1 MGGRTL
7 IPPPLRALGTVSRS
21 VLMSQTKLLFLTIA
35 VVALT
40 ASLNEAARLP
50 QPAHERAGLFSRR
63 LLVEDGVP
71 APAPSTENKAALPG
85 GTFTPAGGRGSW
97 EPGGSTG
104 CIMIHANLMRDGRVI
119 GWGSTDTDQSQG
131 MFPSA
136 IYDPK
141 TKSFE
146 ALLGDCGIHDCK
158 NAFCSGQVTTKA
170 DEILIFGGHGDEPAD
185 LKWFRRYENADRSVS
200 RQRMSSARW
209 YPTPLTLPD
218 GRVLVIGGVPDA
230 GDAGYDGITRAPDAD
245 PALDNP
251 SYEVYDPATD
261 SFSGDKWDMQEQ
273 LHAAHPIN
281 TYPVAV
287 LLPDG
292 GIAVSA
298 GKLLVRYDQ
307 ADYERWTR
315 SFKYESR
322 PGPPW
327 SYPQTGAGI
336 PLPMHPPYDK
346 LELLAAGGTSEDYAT
361 QDTPASSAAHVIDLT
376 AGEGASW
383 QRVGSMPHRRVMG
396 DAIVLCDGTIGI
408 FNGARTGLG
417 GWNENEDMTYEF
429 KDGTSLYC
437 DERCSSASDP
447 VYEPAI
453 FDPVARTWSVR
464 GSLAEMT
471 RPRMYHSVA
480 VLLPDCRVMV
490 AGSDVTYDGTAEI
503 FSPPYL
509 ALGPR
514 PALTSAPAALRPG
527 DVLRLGYSS
536 ADPVDRVLL
545 LRSGAFTH
553 SMPFDS
559 RALWLLITSNAN
571 STLTVR
577 TPVSGNKLPPGLY
590 MLVALTTKGV
600 PSVGKIVAVD
610 VAPPAPS
617 PAASK

>member
-1 MGGRTL
+1 MATH
-7 IPPPLRALGTVSRS
+7 
-21 VLMSQTKLLFLTIA
+21 KLLLIYTA
-35 VVALT
+35 VLALT
-40 ASLNEAARLP
+40 NSLGEAARLP
-50 QPAHERAGLFSRR
+50 LSALGQERLSSLR
-63 LLVEDGVP
+63 LLAEDNGG
-71 APAPSTENKAALPG
+71 APAPSAESKAALPG
-85 GTFTPAGGRGSW
+85 GTFLPMGGKGSW

-131 MFPSA
+131 MFPSS

-141 TKSFE
+141 AKAFE
-146 ALLGDCGIHDCK
+146 PLLGDCGIHDCK
-158 NAFCSGQVTTKA
+158 NAFCSGQVTTKS
-170 DEILIFGGHGDEPAD
+170 DEVLIFGGHGDEPTD
-185 LKWFRRYENADRSVS
+185 LRWFRRYENSNRSVS

-218 GRVLVIGGVPDA
+218 GRVLVIGGVPDP

-251 SYEVYDPATD
+251 SYEIYDPATD
-261 SFSGDKWDMQEQ
+261 SFSGDKWDMQDQ
-273 LHAAHPIN
+273 LSAAHPIN

-292 GIAVSA
+292 GLAVSS

-307 ADYERWTR
+307 AGHERWKK
-315 SFKYESR
+315 SFSYESR

-336 PLPMHPPYDK
+336 PLPMHPPYDR

-361 QDTPASSAAHVIDLT
+361 QETPASAAAHVIDLT
-376 AGEGASW
+376 AGEAAMW

-396 DAIVLCDGTIGI
+396 DAVVLCDGTIGI
-408 FNGARTGLG
+408 FNGAGAGLA
-417 GWNENEDMTYEF
+417 GWNEDESMTYDF

-447 VYEPAI
+447 VYEPVI
-453 FDPVARTWSVR
+453 FDPATRSWSAR
-464 GSLAEMT
+464 GSLAEMA

-480 VLLPDCRVMV
+480 LLLPDCRVMV

-503 FSPPYL
+503 FFPPYL
-509 ALGPR
+509 SLGPR
-514 PALTSAPAALRPG
+514 PAITAAPAAMRPG
-527 DVLRLGYSS
+527 DVLRLGYTST
-536 ADPVDRVLL
+536 DPVDRVLL
-545 LRSGAFTH
+545 LRTGAFTH

-559 RALWLLITSNAN
+559 RALWLLITSNVN
-571 STLTVR
+571 GTLSVR

-590 MLVALTTKGV
+590 MLVALTTRGV
-600 PSVGKIVAVD
+600 PSAGRIISVD
-610 VAPPAPS
+610 VAPAAPP
-617 PAASK
+617 PAASP